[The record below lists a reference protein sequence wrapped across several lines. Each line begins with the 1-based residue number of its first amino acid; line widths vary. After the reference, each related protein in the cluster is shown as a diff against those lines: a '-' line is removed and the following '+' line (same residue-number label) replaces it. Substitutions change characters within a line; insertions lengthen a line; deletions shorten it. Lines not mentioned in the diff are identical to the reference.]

1 MDSVK
6 LTISLTEEYRKRIDE
21 VRLSEELRKCR
32 SWTDLLAPAAE
43 SAEVELN
50 GNYVLLKCN
59 TLKGAVQDSCTYD
72 GVLAVTE
79 MKDGIL
85 LRLSHKRLLWLPVS
99 EDGSENE
106 LLMNAMMLL
115 CEHCKCL
122 FRTSRLKLKGVDI
135 KQRIVFRF
143 RSRQGYDTSD
153 SLTKR
158 IIIAFICL
166 SLFSA
171 VAFVSEPFRN
181 QKIDRENA
189 IMLSAVFD
197 SVDRVYGKHGVQY
210 VNLQFQDAEAQSVDG
225 CCLGYGLQEK
235 LENLPSGTQMQLLIH
250 PDSGNVLQIVVAG
263 EILLEFDDAQ
273 NQLWREACFFPVL
286 GAFMIVFA
294 VFLIYI
300 LIRKK
305 FGFFEDFLTKGKY
318 TH

>member
-1 MDSVK
+1 MDAVK
-6 LTISLTEEYRKRIDE
+6 LTIPLTEEYRKRLDE
-21 VRLSEELRKCR
+21 VRLSEDLRKCR
-32 SWTDLLAPAAE
+32 AWTDLLAPAAE

-85 LRLSHKRLLWLPVS
+85 LRLSHKRLLWLPIP
-99 EDGSENE
+99 ENPRENE

-115 CEHCKCL
+115 SKYCKYL
-122 FRTSRLKLKGVDI
+122 FRTSRLKLKGVGI
-135 KQRIVFRF
+135 KQRIAFRF
-143 RSRQGYDTSD
+143 RSRQGYDTSN

-158 IIIAFICL
+158 IIISFICL

-210 VNLQFQDAEAQSVDG
+210 VNLQFQDAEAQSVAG

-235 LENLPSGTQMQLLIH
+235 LESIPSGTQMQLLIH
-250 PDSGNVLQIVVAG
+250 PDSGNVLQIQVEG
-263 EILLEFDDAQ
+263 ETLLEFDDAQ
-273 NQLWREACFFPVL
+273 DQLWREACFFPVL
-286 GAFMIVFA
+286 GVFMIVFA

-305 FGFFEDFLTKGKY
+305 LNFLRIY
-318 TH
+318 

>member
-1 MDSVK
+1 MDAVK

-21 VRLSEELRKCR
+21 VRLSEDLRKCR
-32 SWTDLLAPAAE
+32 AWTDLLAPAAE

-122 FRTSRLKLKGVDI
+122 FRASRLKLKGVDI

-143 RSRQGYDTSD
+143 RSRQGYDTSN
-153 SLTKR
+153 TFEKGA
-158 IIIAFICL
+158 IIALICL
-166 SLFSA
+166 CLFTAIGLGSQ
-171 VAFVSEPFRN
+171 PFQH
-181 QKIDRENA
+181 QKIERQNA
-189 IMLSAVFD
+189 IMLSAVL
-197 SVDRVYGKHGVQY
+197 DRTNPVYGRGSTSYLNLEFRDAEVQY
-210 VNLQFQDAEAQSVDG
+210 VDG

-250 PDSGNVLQIVVAG
+250 PDSGAVLQIEVAG
-263 EILLEFDDAQ
+263 ETLLGFGYAQ
-273 NQLWREACFFPVL
+273 DQLWGEALFFAGL
-286 GAFMIVFA
+286 GVFMFVCA

-305 FGFFEDFLTKGKY
+305 FNLVDDLLTIGKH
-318 TH
+318 TS